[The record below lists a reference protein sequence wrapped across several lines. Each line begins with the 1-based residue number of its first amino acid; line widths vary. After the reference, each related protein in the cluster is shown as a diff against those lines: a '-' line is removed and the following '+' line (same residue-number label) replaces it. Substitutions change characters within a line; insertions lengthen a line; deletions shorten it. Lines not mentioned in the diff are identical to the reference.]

1 MVFAV
6 LLRGLRKKA
15 RGREVSMKSLF
26 LIGGAVIIAGL
37 LAGCGHNAIQYG
49 DGIGFDAGIN
59 PENWTASFTLR
70 YGKILSAVT
79 RDNVEIEVSGKAD
92 ANGSTGTEKSG
103 LSSIVTDGTLR
114 VRIGRQINGAAVD
127 AIKAGANADRVIA
140 ALAEDR
146 GSQFPEAVVPSSK
159 SDEENPAK
167 QP

>member
-1 MVFAV
+1 
-6 LLRGLRKKA
+6 
-15 RGREVSMKSLF
+15 MKNLF
-26 LIGGAVIIAGL
+26 LIGAAFIAAGL

-103 LSSIVTDGTLR
+103 LSSVVTDGTLK
-114 VRIGRQINGAAVD
+114 VKIGRQINGAAVD
-127 AIKAGANADRVIA
+127 LVKAGANADKVVE
-140 ALAEDR
+140 AL
-146 GSQFPEAVVPSSK
+146 SPTK
-159 SDEENPAK
+159 
-167 QP
+167 